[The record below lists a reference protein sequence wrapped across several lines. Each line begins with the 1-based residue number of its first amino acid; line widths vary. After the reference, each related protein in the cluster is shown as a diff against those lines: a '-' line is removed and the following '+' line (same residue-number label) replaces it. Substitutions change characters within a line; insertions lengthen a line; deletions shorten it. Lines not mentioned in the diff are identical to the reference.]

1 MRIRWIAAAA
11 LIMLLTSMSPARAD
25 FAALRELALA
35 APLPPMLRLT
45 WNRERYVDD
54 MDASGQLDRL
64 GITRE
69 QAGELWDI
77 LATRVGVVPRTR
89 LERGES
95 KAAPVGPIRYAA
107 EFEPQTELWMRW
119 PVGQGGILPTY
130 DGMIGA
136 LGDEMTLRVI
146 VSGASQENTART
158 HLANEGIDD
167 ANVVFSYWPSDT
179 IWTRDYGPVFVG
191 LGDATPP
198 TEAII
203 DMSYSRPWRTNDD
216 QIPDQAGALTGATVY
231 ETDFVEDGGNLLTDG
246 QGTCFATSYMF
257 DNNPGWTQGE
267 IEQWFA
273 DYLGC
278 EQLIMPEPLV
288 SEGTGHI
295 DMFIKVIGPHT
306 VMVGE
311 AEAGDI
317 NKDRL
322 DDAADLIA
330 GSNALD
336 GIPYDVVRIPQVTD
350 TTFPLYPTFYTYTN
364 GMLAGE
370 TAMVPLY
377 NRAQDDDALAVYEAA
392 FPDREVVQVDA
403 EEVIQSGGALHCI
416 TMERQDYTAPTDDD
430 TDDDADDDDASDD
443 DADDDTDDDT
453 SDDDFGDDDVSDDDL
468 TDDDSSDDDVATDSS
483 DDDDDDGC
491 GC

>member
-1 MRIRWIAAAA
+1 MRIRWIAAA
-11 LIMLLTSMSPARAD
+11 LMLMIVSPAFSAHAD
-25 FAALRELALA
+25 FAELRALALTA
-35 APLPPMLRLT
+35 HLPQMLRLT
-45 WNRERYVDD
+45 WNKDRYVDD
-54 MDASGQLDRL
+54 MDQSGQLARL

-77 LATRVGVVPRTR
+77 LAARVGVVPPFKLRR
-89 LERGES
+89 SGG

-136 LGDEMTLRVI
+136 VGDEMTVRVI
-146 VSGASQENTART
+146 VACASQENTART

-167 ANVVFSYWPSDT
+167 ANVVFSYWPTDT

-191 LGDATPP
+191 LGETAPQ

-216 QIPDQAGALTGATVY
+216 QIPDAAGVLTGASVY

-257 DNNPGWTQGE
+257 DNNPGWTLDE
-267 IEQWFA
+267 MEQWFA

-278 EQLIMPEPLV
+278 AQLIMPEPLV

-317 NKDRL
+317 NQQRL

-330 GSNALD
+330 GATALD
-336 GIPYDVVRIPQVTD
+336 GTPFEVVRIPQVTD

-364 GMLAGE
+364 GLLAGE

-377 NRAQDDDALAVYEAA
+377 NRAEDDDALAVYETA
-392 FPDREVVQVDA
+392 FPDRDAVQVDA
-403 EEVIQSGGALHCI
+403 EEVIQSGGALHCV
-416 TMERQDYTAPTDDD
+416 TMERQDYTVESDD
-430 TDDDADDDDASDD
+430 DDDADDDAADDDADDDMSDDDSGDDDTGDDDLSDD
-443 DADDDTDDDT
+443 DADDDGDD
-453 SDDDFGDDDVSDDDL
+453 SGDDDVAA
-468 TDDDSSDDDVATDSS
+468 DSG
-483 DDDDDDGC
+483 DDDDDGC

>member
-1 MRIRWIAAAA
+1 MRIRWIAAA
-11 LIMLLTSMSPARAD
+11 LMLLTVYPAFSAHAD
-25 FAALRELALA
+25 FADLRELALT
-35 APLPPMLRLT
+35 APLPPHLRLT
-45 WNRERYVDD
+45 WNRERYVRD
-54 MDASGQLDRL
+54 MDASGELGRL

-77 LATRVGVVPRTR
+77 LAARVDVVPPFKLHRS
-89 LERGES
+89 GG
-95 KAAPVGPIRYAA
+95 KDAPVGPIRYAA

-136 LGDEMTLRVI
+136 VGDELTLRVI

-158 HLANEGIDD
+158 HLANESIDD
-167 ANVVFSYWPSDT
+167 ANVTFSYWPTDT
-179 IWTRDYGPVFVG
+179 IWTRDYGPIFVG
-191 LGDATPP
+191 LGESAPQ

-216 QIPDQAGALTGATVY
+216 QIPDAAGVLTGATVY

-267 IEQWFA
+267 MEQWFA

-278 EQLIMPEPLV
+278 DQLIMPEPLV

-322 DDAADLIA
+322 DDAADLIGGA
-330 GSNALD
+330 TALD

-364 GMLAGE
+364 GLLAGE

-377 NRAQDDDALAVYEAA
+377 NRPEDDDALAVYEAA
-392 FPDREVVQVDA
+392 FPDRDVVQVDS
-403 EEVIQSGGALHCI
+403 ETVIESGGALHCI
-416 TMERQDYTAPTDDD
+416 TMERQDYTIESDDD
-430 TDDDADDDDASDD
+430 DDAADDDADDDVSDDDASDD
-443 DADDDTDDDT
+443 DA
-453 SDDDFGDDDVSDDDL
+453 SDDDATGDDDASV
-468 TDDDSSDDDVATDSS
+468 
-483 DDDDDDGC
+483 DDDG
-491 GC
+491 GD